1 LLVIHQGKIRL
12 FDEDLL
18 GQLGKL
24 KEGFSQIYI
33 NGVCKYVQGDLPGLM
48 ADIRKYQPS
57 TNFPES
63 ITVTNIIV

>member
-1 LLVIHQGKIRL
+1 
-12 FDEDLL
+12 
-18 GQLGKL
+18 
-24 KEGFSQIYI
+24 
-33 NGVCKYVQGDLPGLM
+33 VQGDLPGLM